1 MATLRNRAP
10 AWFWVVAVL
19 ILLWGAAGVAA
30 FYLDVNTTPGQLA
43 EMSAYDQK
51 LLASRP
57 TWFLW
62 LYGVA
67 VWSGLIGGIVLL
79 LRSSLAQAA
88 FVLSLVTVVA
98 MFGYFFAVT
107 DIVAVK
113 GFVASAGFPIV
124 IAALAV
130 FQVWFAGYARRRGW
144 IA

>member
-10 AWFWVVAVL
+10 AWFWVVTVL
-19 ILLWGAAGVAA
+19 IVLWAAAGVAA
-30 FYLDVNTTPGQLA
+30 FYLDVNTTPEQLA
-43 EMSAYDQK
+43 KMSAYDQK

-67 VWSGLIGGIVLL
+67 VWSGLIGGVVLL

-88 FVLSLVTVVA
+88 FVLSLIAVVA

-124 IAALAV
+124 IGALAV

>member
-1 MATLRNRAP
+1 M
-10 AWFWVVAVL
+10 
-19 ILLWGAAGVAA
+19 AA
-30 FYLDVNTTPGQLA
+30 FYLDVNTTPEQLA
-43 EMSAYDQK
+43 KMSAYDQK

-67 VWSGLIGGIVLL
+67 VWSALIGGIVLL

-88 FVLSLVTVVA
+88 FVLSLVTVLA

-113 GFVASAGFPIV
+113 GFVASAGFPILIAV
-124 IAALAV
+124 IAV
-130 FQVWFAGYARRRGW
+130 FQVWLAGYAKRRGW